1 MRLSCSDR
9 RKVDLESVGRSIKG
23 DISLKGGL
31 YGVAGRPLSSAVGYV
46 FSMTCPTL
54 CITSLV

>member
-1 MRLSCSDR
+1 MIEGKWIWR
-9 RKVDLESVGRSIKG
+9 VLEGSIKG

-31 YGVAGRPLSSAVGYV
+31 CGVAGRPLSTAVGYV
-46 FSMTCPTL
+46 FSMTCPSL